1 MSLQDLQKTFFQ
13 DPRWAEVEG
22 LIMDYINPLI
32 DMSTVDLTQPAEH
45 VKAEIIGRTLA
56 YNSLKDFLSSS
67 KVISRP
73 FKELKNNWD

>member
-1 MSLQDLQKTFFQ
+1 
-13 DPRWAEVEG
+13 
-22 LIMDYINPLI
+22 MDYINPLI